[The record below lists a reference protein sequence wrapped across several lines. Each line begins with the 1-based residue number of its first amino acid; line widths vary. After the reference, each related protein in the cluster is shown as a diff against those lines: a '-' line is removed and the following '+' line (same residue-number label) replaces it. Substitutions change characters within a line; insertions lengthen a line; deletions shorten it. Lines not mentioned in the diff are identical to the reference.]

1 MRKGSRSFR
10 DVLNLCTTQPLW
22 GLVFVPDTPLPS
34 YLTIKMLLHV
44 LHDNSILLRRIG
56 YKMCLKELK
65 ASLESLRW
73 APERERKQQ
82 LENGCVGG
90 DPCKWGFKLPFPS
103 TQEPCFNLLHV
114 FTSLIRF
121 CLKKMFCGLK
131 VFEN

>member
-82 LENGCVGG
+82 LENGWWGG
-90 DPCKWGFKLPFPS
+90 IHANEALSYLSPLPRSPALIYFMYLPPS
-103 TQEPCFNLLHV
+103 
-114 FTSLIRF
+114 
-121 CLKKMFCGLK
+121 
-131 VFEN
+131 